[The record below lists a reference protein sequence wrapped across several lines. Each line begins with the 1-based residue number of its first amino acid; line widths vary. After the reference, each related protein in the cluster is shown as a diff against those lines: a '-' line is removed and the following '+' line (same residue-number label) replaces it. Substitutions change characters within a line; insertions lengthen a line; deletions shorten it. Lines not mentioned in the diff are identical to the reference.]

1 MFMIEPELYIN
12 FVLATADLIIVPGP
26 IVTLTI
32 VNSLANGTRQGLRTV
47 TGTSTATSLML
58 TVGCF
63 GMASVFKLLAEWFEY
78 LRWGGAAYLI

>member
-1 MFMIEPELYIN
+1 MFMIELELYIN
-12 FVLATADLIIVPGP
+12 IVLATAILIIVPGP

-32 VNSLANGTRQGLRTV
+32 VNSLANRTRQGLRTV
-47 TGTSTATSLML
+47 IGTSTATSLML

-63 GMASVFKLLAEWFEY
+63 GMASVFELLVEWFEY

>member
-1 MFMIEPELYIN
+1 MFMIELELYIN
-12 FVLATADLIIVPGP
+12 FVLATAILIIVPGP

-32 VNSLANGTRQGLRTV
+32 VNSLANRTRQGLRTV
-47 TGTSTATSLML
+47 IGTSTATSLML

-63 GMASVFKLLAEWFEY
+63 GMTSVFELLAEWFEY